1 MKSILVI
8 LATAALCTFSPVQAD
23 EACCAQVSIQARIR
37 EIDLNV
43 LLKQYE
49 EVQTELTKM
58 KVQIALLDSDESR
71 SDAERKQTIKNYD
84 RRRQA
89 LQMLR
94 DEFVAQMEKL
104 ASIEVASK

>member
-1 MKSILVI
+1 MFLI
-8 LATAALCTFSPVQAD
+8 LATVALCTVNPVNAD

-71 SDAERKQTIKNYD
+71 SDSERKQTLKSYD

-89 LQMLR
+89 LHQLR

-104 ASIEVASK
+104 AAIEEATK

>member
-1 MKSILVI
+1 MLLI
-8 LATAALCTFSPVQAD
+8 LATAAFYTVNPVKAD
-23 EACCAQVSIQARIR
+23 EACCAQTVSIQARIR

-71 SDAERKQTIKNYD
+71 SDSERKQTLKSYD

-104 ASIEVASK
+104 ASIEVATK

>member
-1 MKSILVI
+1 MLLI
-8 LATAALCTFSPVQAD
+8 LATAALCTFNPVKAD
-23 EACCAQVSIQARIR
+23 EACCAQTVSIQARIR

-58 KVQIALLDSDESR
+58 KVQIALIGSEESVPE
-71 SDAERKQTIKNYD
+71 AQRKQTIKNFE
-84 RRRQA
+84 RRREA

-104 ASIEVASK
+104 ASIEVAAK